1 MKNKIFNPIYKSLI
15 KIILIV
21 IISFFFNASI
31 PPDEG
36 MFPLNELSKLDL
48 QKAGLKINIKDIYNP
63 NKVSLVNALVKVGGC
78 TGSFVSE
85 EGLILTNH
93 HCAFDFVR
101 QASSTENNYVDS
113 GFIARN
119 KEEEIPANGL
129 TCLITDSYEDVS
141 EKILSSIKDVEDVSE
156 RVNLI
161 QKKIREIV
169 NETEKNDST
178 IKAEVSEMFIGKTYI
193 LFKYKIIKDIR
204 IVYVPPRSIGEFG
217 GESDNWIWP
226 RHNGDFSFLRAYVS
240 KDGSAKEYSKDN
252 IPFKPKKFLK
262 VNPNGVS
269 ENDFIFILGYP
280 GRTFRNYPYQY
291 IQYQEIYQLPYI
303 AELYRY
309 LINSYDKLSENN
321 VDTYLKLTSKSKGLA
336 NTEKNYRGKLLGLK
350 RLQIVEKKKEEDEA
364 LNNFIQNNPEVKT
377 QYGNLFNELN
387 NVYQEIFDLGRT
399 NLFYSQLINRSDLI
413 NLSHILLTYFEENE
427 KPDNERKNLY
437 QTKNKEQLKKRIDY
451 YYESYVE
458 EAEKITLKKI
468 LNDATKYDELK
479 NISFVQNI
487 RKSSEQKNDF
497 KEEIDNFI
505 DNLINNTVIKDKNQF
520 YKLLETNKEE
530 IYKLNDPLLN
540 FTNEVGK
547 SNELLN
553 KKNDELNGELNILLA
568 QYIDVKQMQ
577 LKRNFLPDANGTLRL
592 TFGYIKGYVPADA
605 VYYSPIT
612 SLKGVIEKSYKG
624 GEYQITRK
632 IVDAYNKKDF
642 GRYVDKKLND
652 VPVAILYNSD
662 TTGGN
667 SGSPVMNAYGELIGL
682 NFDRAYEATIND
694 YFWSKDYSRSI
705 GVDIRYIL
713 WNVDKIGNADY
724 LLDELGIN

>member
-1 MKNKIFNPIYKSLI
+1 MIEKIFYPIQKNLI
-15 KIILIV
+15 KILPLLIL
-21 IISFFFNASI
+21 SFFLNGSV

-36 MFPLNELSKLDL
+36 MFPLNELTKLDL
-48 QKAGLKINIKDIYNP
+48 QKAGLKIDIKEIYNP
-63 NKVSLVNALVKVGGC
+63 DGNSLVNALVKVGGC
-78 TGSFVSE
+78 TGSFVSD

-101 QASSTENNYVDS
+101 QASTTENNYVDS
-113 GFIARN
+113 GFIAIN
-119 KEEEIPANGL
+119 KEEEIPAKGL
-129 TCLITDSYEDVS
+129 TCLIIDSYEDVS
-141 EKILSSIKDVEDVSE
+141 DKILSSIKDEKDVSE

-169 NETEKNDST
+169 DETEKNDPS
-178 IKAEVSEMFIGKTYI
+178 IKAEVAEMFVGKTYI
-193 LFKYKIIKDIR
+193 LFKYKILKDIR

-252 IPFKPKKFLK
+252 VPFKPKKFLK
-262 VNPNGVS
+262 INPNGVS

-280 GRTFRNYPYQY
+280 GRTYRNYPFQY
-291 IQYQEIYQLPYI
+291 IEYQEKYQLPYT
-303 AELYRY
+303 ADLYRY

-321 VDTYLKLTSKSKGLA
+321 VDTYLKLTSKSKSLA
-336 NTEKNYRGKLLGLK
+336 NVEKNYRGKLLGLK
-350 RLQIVEKKKEEDEA
+350 RLQIVEKKKEEDES
-364 LNNFIQNNPEVKT
+364 LNNFIQNNSEVKS
-377 QYGNLFNELN
+377 QYGNLFNKLN

-413 NLSHILLTYFEENE
+413 NLSHILLTYFEEKE

-437 QTKNKEQLKKRIDY
+437 QTKNKEQLEKRIDY

-479 NISFVQNI
+479 NISFVKNLI
-487 RKSSEQKNDF
+487 KNSEQKNNS
-497 KEEIDNFI
+497 KEEIDKFV
-505 DNLINNTVIKDKNQF
+505 DNLINNTIIKDKNKF
-520 YKLLETNKEE
+520 YKLLEKNKDE
-530 IYKLNDPLLN
+530 IESLNDPLITFVN
-540 FTNEVGK
+540 VVGK

-553 KKNDELNGELNILLA
+553 KKNDELNGKLNILLA
-568 QYIDVKQMQ
+568 QYIDAKQMQ
-577 LKRNFLPDANGTLRL
+577 MKRNFLPDANGTLRL
-592 TFGYIKGYVPADA
+592 TFGYIKGYSPADA

-624 GEYQITRK
+624 GEYQITQK

-642 GRYVDKKLND
+642 GRFVDKKLND

>member
-1 MKNKIFNPIYKSLI
+1 MKRKIFNPIYKSLI
-15 KIILIV
+15 KIFPIV
-21 IISFFFNASI
+21 IISFFFNASV

-48 QKAGLKINIKDIYNP
+48 QKAGLKINIKDIYNSDG
-63 NKVSLVNALVKVGGC
+63 VSLVNALVKVGGC
-78 TGSFVSE
+78 TGSFVSD

-101 QASSTENNYVDS
+101 QASTTENNYVDS

-119 KEEEIPANGL
+119 KEEEIPAYGL

-141 EKILSSIKDVEDVSE
+141 KKILSSIKDVKDVSE

-161 QKKIREIV
+161 QKKIKEIV
-169 NETEKNDST
+169 DETEKNDPT

-226 RHNGDFSFLRAYVS
+226 RHTGDFSFLRAYVS
-240 KDGSAKEYSKDN
+240 KDGSAKEYSKHN
-252 IPFKPKKFLK
+252 VPFKPKKFLK
-262 VNPNGVS
+262 VNPDGVS

-321 VDTYLKLTSKSKGLA
+321 IDTYLKLTSKSKSLA
-336 NTEKNYRGKLLGLK
+336 NVEKNYNGKLLGLK
-350 RLQIVEKKKEEDEA
+350 RLQIVEKKKEEDEI
-364 LNNFIQNNPEVKT
+364 LNNFIQNNSEVKA

-413 NLSHILLTYFEENE
+413 NLSHILLTYFEEKE

-437 QTKNKEQLKKRIDY
+437 QSKNKEQLEKRIDY

-468 LNDATKYDELK
+468 LNDATKYNELK
-479 NISFVQNI
+479 NISFVKNI
-487 RKSSEQKNDF
+487 IKNSGQENNS
-497 KEEIDNFI
+497 KEEIDNFV
-505 DNLINNTVIKDKNQF
+505 DNLINNTIIKDKNTF
-520 YKLLETNKEE
+520 YKLLEKSKKE
-530 IYKLNDPLLN
+530 IDSLNDPLIT
-540 FTNEVGK
+540 FVSEVGK

-553 KKNDELNGELNILLA
+553 EKNDELNGKLNILLA

-577 LKRNFLPDANGTLRL
+577 MKKNFLPDANGTLRL

-624 GEYQITRK
+624 GEYQITQK

-652 VPVAILYNSD
+652 IPVAILYNSD

-724 LLDELGIN
+724 LLNELGIN

>member
-1 MKNKIFNPIYKSLI
+1 MIEKIFYPIQKNLI
-15 KIILIV
+15 KILPLLIL
-21 IISFFFNASI
+21 SFFLNGSV

-36 MFPLNELSKLDL
+36 MFPLNELTKLDL
-48 QKAGLKINIKDIYNP
+48 QKAGLKIDIKEIYNP
-63 NKVSLVNALVKVGGC
+63 DGNSLVNALVKVGGC
-78 TGSFVSE
+78 TGSFVSD

-101 QASSTENNYVDS
+101 QASTTENNYVDS
-113 GFIARN
+113 GFIAIN
-119 KEEEIPANGL
+119 KEEEIPAKGL

-141 EKILSSIKDVEDVSE
+141 DKILSSIKDEKDVSE

-169 NETEKNDST
+169 DETEKNDPS
-178 IKAEVSEMFIGKTYI
+178 IKAEVAEMFVGKTYI
-193 LFKYKIIKDIR
+193 LFKYKILKDIR

-252 IPFKPKKFLK
+252 VPFKPKKFLK
-262 VNPNGVS
+262 INPNGVS

-280 GRTFRNYPYQY
+280 GRTYRNYPFQY
-291 IQYQEIYQLPYI
+291 IEYQEKYQLPYT
-303 AELYRY
+303 ADLYRY

-321 VDTYLKLTSKSKGLA
+321 VDTYLKLTSKSKSLA
-336 NTEKNYRGKLLGLK
+336 NVEKNYRGKLLGLK
-350 RLQIVEKKKEEDEA
+350 RLQIVEKKKEEDES
-364 LNNFIQNNPEVKT
+364 LNNFIQNYSEVKS

-387 NVYQEIFDLGRT
+387 NVYQEIFNLGRT

-413 NLSHILLTYFEENE
+413 NLSHILLTYFEEKE

-437 QTKNKEQLKKRIDY
+437 QTKNKKQLEKRIDY

-479 NISFVQNI
+479 NISFVKNLI
-487 RKSSEQKNDF
+487 KNSEQKNNS
-497 KEEIDNFI
+497 KEEIDKFV
-505 DNLINNTVIKDKNQF
+505 DNLINNTIIKDKNKF
-520 YKLLETNKEE
+520 YKLLEKNKDE
-530 IYKLNDPLLN
+530 IESLNDPLIT
-540 FTNEVGK
+540 FVNEVGK

-553 KKNDELNGELNILLA
+553 KKNDELNGKLNILLA
-568 QYIDVKQMQ
+568 QYIDAKQKQM
-577 LKRNFLPDANGTLRL
+577 KRNFLPDANGTLRL
-592 TFGYIKGYVPADA
+592 TFGYIKGYSPADA

-624 GEYQITRK
+624 GEYQITQK

-642 GRYVDKKLND
+642 GRFVDKKLND